1 MRACAFTSLF
11 GGTVLAVLFA
21 LVGCGGG
28 ASAPPAA
35 SPAPE
40 TTPSSEPTPAAPA
53 DEAAAAPA
61 SSSANAPAG
70 SADAPAGDAPDSEG
84 AGGTE
89 TRTSEIIAETVKA
102 HRKEAREC
110 YQKQLSQLPDLKG
123 DLVVHFTLRPNG
135 TVKMAELNRER
146 STITAPVVVNCVL
159 DVVRA
164 IKFPRSSRG
173 METTVNYPFNFNPS

>member
-1 MRACAFTSLF
+1 MRVCAFTSLF
-11 GGTVLAVLFA
+11 GGTVLAVLFSF
-21 LVGCGGG
+21 VGCGGG
-28 ASAPPAA
+28 ASAPPPA

-40 TTPSSEPTPAAPA
+40 TTPSSEPTPAAA
-53 DEAAAAPA
+53 NEAAAAPA
-61 SSSANAPAG
+61 SGSSNAPAD
-70 SADAPAGDAPDSEG
+70 SANAPAGDAPDSES

-89 TRTSEIIAETVKA
+89 TRTSEIVAETVKA

-135 TVKMAELNRER
+135 TVKVAELNRER
-146 STITAPVVVNCVL
+146 STITATVVVNCVL

-164 IKFPRSSRG
+164 IQFPRSSRG